1 MRGNAFYVSRVGCD
15 NRNDIRRRRGRDIAV
30 PDDSNRWHCVNR
42 FHFGGQAMQIELCN
56 FGKFTQF
63 YYEFSESNTHPNG
76 WGKTTLINAYIWAL
90 TGRTLNGFEPRRV
103 DATDDAQTSVV
114 VRMQNA
120 ERLVTRRILGA
131 KGTELY
137 VSRNGSPYV
146 YMANADVSELLRTPL
161 RVACADA
168 SILTD
173 ASLTSE
179 QLRKFLA
186 VTDVMD
192 LEEVQRLRKEA
203 ATLRKQ
209 LKAAEQYALTNVAIP
224 TPTVAELSKV
234 DVDLIKRFEQ
244 ASHDMIKYA
253 QSEVCPACGQKLPL
267 SVIDENAQRCADAK
281 AFVDAWRDEYTR
293 LSQHRADYE
302 REQQAIEDTKRLI
315 SNAQNARKDVARI
328 TEQLAGIDAQLQ
340 VLDAKAIN
348 ATLPEGVEVQ
358 TSKTAKSTG
367 AASSTC
373 TLLYKGVP
381 LKSVNYA
388 QRVRIGIEI
397 LDAARKRVNAEDIPI
412 FVDAAGEI
420 LDVYSIA
427 PNLICFYAG

>member
-1 MRGNAFYVSRVGCD
+1 M
-15 NRNDIRRRRGRDIAV
+15 
-30 PDDSNRWHCVNR
+30 
-42 FHFGGQAMQIELCN
+42 GGQAMQIELQN
-56 FGKFTQF
+56 FGKFAQF
-63 YYEFSESNTHPNG
+63 NYEFSENNTHPNG
-76 WGKTTLINAYIWAL
+76 WGKTTLINAYVWGL
-90 TGRTLNGFEPRRV
+90 TGKTLNGFEPRRI
-103 DATDDAQTSVV
+103 DAALEDITTVTLHLGDANDTVI
-114 VRMQNA
+114 
-120 ERLVTRRILGA
+120 RRIETP
-131 KGTELY
+131 KGTEVY
-137 VSRNGSPYV
+137 ISTNGEPFIITS
-146 YMANADVSELLRTPL
+146 NAELAQRLQTPL

-192 LEEVQRLRKEA
+192 LDETQRLRKEA
-203 ATLRKQ
+203 TALRKQ
-209 LKAAEQYALTNVAIP
+209 LKTAEQYALTNVAMP
-224 TPTVAELSKV
+224 AQTVSELSKV
-234 DVDLIKRFEQ
+234 DADLVERFEQ
-244 ASHDMIKYA
+244 ASHDMIRYA
-253 QSEVCPACGQKLPL
+253 QTDVCSTCGQRLPQA
-267 SVIDENAQRCADAK
+267 VIDENARRCADAK

-293 LSQHRADYE
+293 LLQHRADYE
-302 REQQAIEDTKRLI
+302 REQQAIEDAKRLI
-315 SNAQNARKDVARI
+315 ANAQNARKDVARI

-348 ATLPEGVEVQ
+348 ATLPEGVEAQ
-358 TSKTAKSTG
+358 TTKTAKSTG

-397 LDAARKRVNAEDIPI
+397 LDDARKRANAEDIPI

-420 LDVYSIA
+420 LDVHSIA

>member
-1 MRGNAFYVSRVGCD
+1 
-15 NRNDIRRRRGRDIAV
+15 
-30 PDDSNRWHCVNR
+30 
-42 FHFGGQAMQIELCN
+42 MQINLRD
-56 FGKFTQF
+56 FGKFSQF
-63 YYEFSESNTHPNG
+63 YYEFSENNTHPNG
-76 WGKTTLINAYIWAL
+76 WGKTTLINAYVWTL
-90 TGRTLNGFEPRRV
+90 TGKTLNGFEPRRIDAALEDITTV
-103 DATDDAQTSVV
+103 TLHLGDADATV
-114 VRMQNA
+114 VR
-120 ERLVTRRILGA
+120 RIETP
-131 KGTELY
+131 KGTEVY
-137 VSRNGSPYV
+137 ISTNGAPFV
-146 YMANADVSELLRTPL
+146 ITTNAELAQRLQTPL

-192 LEEVQRLRKEA
+192 LDEVQRLRKEA
-203 ATLRKQ
+203 TALRKQ
-209 LKAAEQYALTNVAIP
+209 LKTAEQYALTNVAMP
-224 TPTVAELSKV
+224 AQTVSELSKV
-234 DVDLIKRFEQ
+234 DADLVERFEQ
-244 ASHDMIKYA
+244 ASYDMIRYA
-253 QSEVCPACGQKLPL
+253 RKEVCLTCGQRLPQT
-267 SVIDENAQRCADAK
+267 VIDDNARCCADAK

-293 LSQHRADYE
+293 LLRHRADYE
-302 REQQAIEDTKRLI
+302 REQQAIEDAKRLI

-328 TEQLAGIDAQLQ
+328 TERLADIDAQLQ

-348 ATLPEGVEVQ
+348 ETLPEGVEVQ
-358 TSKTAKSTG
+358 TTKTAKSTG

-397 LDAARKRVNAEDIPI
+397 LHAARKRVNAEDIPI

>member
-1 MRGNAFYVSRVGCD
+1 MCSVVLNVTCAYRNY
-15 NRNDIRRRRGRDIAV
+15 RNDVQRRGGRDITV
-30 PDDSNRWHCVNR
+30 LNDLNRRYCVNR
-42 FHFGGQAMQIELCN
+42 FYFGGQAMQVEVCN

-76 WGKTTLINAYIWAL
+76 WGKTTLINTYVWAL
-90 TGRTLNGFEPRRV
+90 TGRTLNGFEPRRI
-103 DATDDAQTSVV
+103 DAALEDKTTVTLHLGDADDTVI
-114 VRMQNA
+114 
-120 ERLVTRRILGA
+120 RRVETP
-131 KGTELY
+131 KGTEAY
-137 VSRNGSPYV
+137 ISANGAPFVIIS
-146 YMANADVSELLRTPL
+146 NAELAQRLQTPL
-161 RVACADA
+161 RVACADS

-173 ASLTSE
+173 TALTSE

-192 LEEVQRLRKEA
+192 LDEAQRLRKDA

-209 LKAAEQYALTNVAIP
+209 LKTAEQYALTNVAMP
-224 TPTVAELSKV
+224 TQTVGELSKV
-234 DVDLIKRFEQ
+234 DADLIKRFEQ
-244 ASHDMIKYA
+244 ASHDMIRYA
-253 QSEVCPACGQKLPL
+253 QTEVCPTCGQRLPQM
-267 SVIDENAQRCADAK
+267 VIDENARRRADAK

-293 LSQHRADYE
+293 LLRHRADYE
-302 REQQAIEDTKRLI
+302 CEQQAIEDAKRLI
-315 SNAQNARKDVARI
+315 ANAQNARKDVARI

-340 VLDAKAIN
+340 TLDAKAIN

-358 TSKTAKSTG
+358 ISKTAKSTG
-367 AASSTC
+367 TVSSTC
-373 TLLYKGVP
+373 TLCYKGVP

-397 LDAARKRVNAEDIPI
+397 LDAARKRANAESIPI

-420 LDVYSIA
+420 LDVHSIA